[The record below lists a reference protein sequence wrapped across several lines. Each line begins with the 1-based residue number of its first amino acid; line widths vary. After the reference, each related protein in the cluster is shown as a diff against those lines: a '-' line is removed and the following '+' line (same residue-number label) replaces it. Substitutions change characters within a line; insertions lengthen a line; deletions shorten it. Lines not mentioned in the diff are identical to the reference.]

1 MCKPFPRTLNS
12 FFLTPP
18 YGYEEIYIY
27 GFGFFGRI
35 QKRQNVARQP
45 IPTCTVMSST
55 QRKKQPSHQFR
66 AIEDCL
72 PWQFRIRKPIFTVG
86 NCVHSWEKSVFFPP
100 HQGKKR
106 RRWNLQFSNGKFI
119 NGKYVKGIIKH
130 IALHMMRLIRS
141 ITSSCYKWW
150 WITNWEPGRNDMMPP
165 VHYTMGNEYGA
176 PQHSFKPFRN
186 VR

>member
-1 MCKPFPRTLNS
+1 MHCHELNS
-12 FFLTPP
+12 T
-18 YGYEEIYIY
+18 EKTTIS
-27 GFGFFGRI
+27 
-35 QKRQNVARQP
+35 P
-45 IPTCTVMSST
+45 ISSNWRLLALAIPHPKTHFHRWKLCT
-55 QRKKQPSHQFR
+55 F
-66 AIEDCL
+66 
-72 PWQFRIRKPIFTVG
+72 VG
-86 NCVHSWEKSVFFPP
+86 KECIFPP

-165 VHYTMGNEYGA
+165 RPLHNGKRIRCTTAFFQTIPECEVIHL
-176 PQHSFKPFRN
+176 QLHSPSIHFQVNGKNSHANQIYLSPVKVLNRIKFIGD
-186 VR
+186 

>member
-1 MCKPFPRTLNS
+1 MHCHELNS
-12 FFLTPP
+12 T
-18 YGYEEIYIY
+18 
-27 GFGFFGRI
+27 
-35 QKRQNVARQP
+35 
-45 IPTCTVMSST
+45 
-55 QRKKQPSHQFR
+55 RKKQPSHQFR

-72 PWQFRIRKPIFTVG
+72 PWQFRIQKPHFHRWKLCTFVG
-86 NCVHSWEKSVFFPP
+86 KECIFPP

-130 IALHMMRLIRS
+130 IALYMMRLIRS

-165 VHYTMGNEYGA
+165 SITQWETNTVHHSILLNHSGMWGNPSA
-176 PQHSFKPFRN
+176 TAFPVHSFPSKRQEFTRKPN
-186 VR
+186 ISSAC